1 MIRLARPDDAPRLD
15 DVLAD
20 SFFDDPISVHLLPDA
35 SRRRQR
41 LRLGMGH
48 VMRTYIASDGAWTT
62 DGLEGVALWAK
73 PGDPKPSA
81 MQQLK
86 DLPTFLRSFGR
97 QLPRAM
103 RAFGS
108 AERRRPDDDHWFLE
122 IIGVRPDR
130 QGQGVGS
137 GLLRAALTEI
147 DSAGLPAFL
156 VTSNPSNLPFY
167 EKLGFAVG
175 EEYDIGPVH
184 VWPMLRPP
192 ETAGR

>member
-20 SFFDDPISVHLLPDA
+20 SFFEDPISAHLLPDT
-35 SRRRQR
+35 SQRRNR

-48 VMRTYIASDGAWTT
+48 VMRTYIATDGAWTT
-62 DGLEGVALWAK
+62 DGLDGVALWAK

-86 DLPTFLRSFGR
+86 DLPTFVRSFGR
-97 QLPRAM
+97 HLPRAM

-122 IIGVRPDR
+122 IIGVSPGR
-130 QGQGVGS
+130 QGQGV
-137 GLLRAALTEI
+137 
-147 DSAGLPAFL
+147 
-156 VTSNPSNLPFY
+156 
-167 EKLGFAVG
+167 
-175 EEYDIGPVH
+175 
-184 VWPMLRPP
+184 
-192 ETAGR
+192 